1 MTLVSAP
8 GFAIELNFYRKNTAA
23 LSVFLLMSLT
33 YAPVVLAE
41 KARFFSSKG
50 GSAFQLRSRETK
62 ADTGRSLLST
72 AKSASG
78 VGAALYPTTSS
89 KMDKQSSR
97 KLLEMFDRKKNW
109 VFHSLGN
116 SDDEKE
122 DVSAEDDWT
131 SGDQQLF
138 RDPYRQS
145 SGVVGEFIRS
155 DDKQLTRKNGRNR
168 NTREKDPTQL
178 RPEDDEG
185 DRLTRDDTKLELE
198 LTQRVEKAGLAFSG
212 NSPFAARTRLADSS
226 PFARRKTGSGNPFKF
241 KQGADGSRTERFVG
255 GSGSR
260 TSGGQALGQAGGGGQ
275 GGFFTSKTVQSQG
288 IFGGT
293 SPFAAKGGG
302 QARKPLGLAPLNFG
316 TGLNPGASTPVTG
329 VGVDELTNTAKPP
342 ALGVKPPTP
351 GNTISSIISAPPSV
365 SSKRS
370 MPLLFQGN
378 RQKSPTVRSGLLNG
392 GMRSPFDKKPGGR

>member
-1 MTLVSAP
+1 
-8 GFAIELNFYRKNTAA
+8 
-23 LSVFLLMSLT
+23 
-33 YAPVVLAE
+33 
-41 KARFFSSKG
+41 
-50 GSAFQLRSRETK
+50 
-62 ADTGRSLLST
+62 
-72 AKSASG
+72 
-78 VGAALYPTTSS
+78 
-89 KMDKQSSR
+89 
-97 KLLEMFDRKKNW
+97 
-109 VFHSLGN
+109 
-116 SDDEKE
+116 
-122 DVSAEDDWT
+122 
-131 SGDQQLF
+131 LF

-145 SGVVGEFIRS
+145 RGVVGEFIRS
-155 DDKQLTRKNGRNR
+155 DDKHLTGKNGRNR
-168 NTREKDPTQL
+168 NSREKDPTQL
-178 RPEDDEG
+178 RPEDDEE
-185 DRLTRDDTKLELE
+185 DRLTRDDTKLELK

-241 KQGADGSRTERFVG
+241 KQGTSRSRPGRFVG
-255 GSGSR
+255 DGGLR
-260 TSGGQALGQAGGGGQ
+260 TSGGQ

-302 QARKPLGLAPLNFG
+302 QTLKPLGLAPLNFG

-365 SSKRS
+365 STKRS
-370 MPLLFQGN
+370 MLLLFQGN